1 MKRMFLLLTA
11 LLALL
16 AQAQDERISLT
27 GEWRLNDSAYVFLPG
42 SLAENGVG
50 ERPNVATQW
59 TGTLYD
65 SSFYHNPFMAKYRTE
80 ENFKV
85 PFFLT
90 PKRRFVGQ
98 ARLGRNVYIPKEW
111 RKRRVT
117 IFLERPHIE
126 TAVSVNGQHIGRC
139 RSLST
144 PHEYDITEAVVF
156 GERNRLEIT
165 VDNRT
170 DSVGVGPDSHSVSD
184 QTQGNWNGIVGRMEL
199 FSRPR
204 DLSVDRVQVFPELER
219 NRIQVVVNLT
229 NFTEH
234 NRIVLPLESPY
245 SLMAWIQEAKTGKLV
260 SRFQT
265 QVHGQQMRFL
275 MHFADTVRLWDQFH
289 PNLYRLTVSTGDN
302 SMSVTFGM
310 RRVETAGRQLLVNGV
325 PTFLRGT
332 VESCCFPETGYPPTD
347 LESWMSIMQKCKDYG
362 LNHIRFHS
370 WCPPE
375 AAFDAA
381 DLLGIY
387 LQIEGP
393 TWPNH
398 GVKLGNGQ
406 LIDTYLKEES
416 ERILTT
422 YGNHPSFLIYALG
435 NEPAGRWTDY
445 ARQFIDL
452 WKPLDTRHIYCAA
465 SVGGGWAWDAASQI
479 HVKGGA
485 RGLDWDKHA
494 PHADDDFREM
504 VVEGKG
510 IAGRK
515 DNPQTVE
522 EPWVTHE
529 MGQWCAFPDLDE
541 RPLYTGINQSGNL
554 DIFADLLEE
563 NGMAGQARKF
573 TEASGRLQTLCYKY
587 DIERNLRTPDHTGFQ
602 LLGLNDYSGQ
612 GTATVGT
619 LNVHWKEKPYT
630 NRTHW
635 RQFCNPLVL
644 LARMPR
650 FVYQQGDTL
659 RAPLEAYNA
668 FWGMLEN
675 VDISWRIT
683 DDSGQIVSETSL
695 GLKNIPIG
703 KNIPLGEIIVPLD
716 TFSQPQKLTLTALLH
731 HGLVSNQW
739 DFWVY
744 PRDTQTLE
752 TPEKPEKPDKQK
764 QLNKLDKPEKL
775 GKQKQLDKLDK
786 PEKLDK
792 LYLTDTLDQKA
803 IEVLKRGGRVLIEAA
818 GKVRFGSD
826 VKQTYLPVFWNTSWF
841 KMRPPHTTGSYIDRQ
856 HPMFRDFPT
865 DSWQNLNW
873 WELVNGAQV
882 MNLSQF
888 PRDYQPP
895 FQPIDTW
902 HVSRKLAMVIEA
914 KVLRGRLLMTTFDLR
929 TDLAHR
935 HAARQLRRSI
945 INYMQSD
952 RFAPTLRLEPTQIS
966 HLFTHTAPPVNM
978 FTTDSPDE
986 LKPKLK

>member
-1 MKRMFLLLTA
+1 
-11 LLALL
+11 
-16 AQAQDERISLT
+16 
-27 GEWRLNDSAYVFLPG
+27 VLPG

-50 ERPNVATQW
+50 EKPNCDTQW

-65 SSFYHNPFMAKYRTE
+65 SSFYHNPFMARYRTE

-90 PKRRFVGQ
+90 PERRFVGR
-98 ARLGRNVYIPKEW
+98 ARLSRSVYIPKEW
-111 RKRRVT
+111 RKRRVS

-126 TAVSVNGQHIGRC
+126 TSVRVNGQYVGNC

-144 PHEYDITEAVVF
+144 PHEYDITEAVAF
-156 GERNRLEIT
+156 GERNTIEIT

-204 DLSVDRVQVFPELER
+204 DLSVDRVQVFPEVGW
-219 NRIQVVVNLT
+219 NRISVVVDLT
-229 NFTEH
+229 NHTEH
-234 NRIVLPLESPY
+234 DRVLFPIESPY
-245 SLMAWIQEAKTGKLV
+245 SVKAWIQEAKTGKVV
-260 SRFQT
+260 SAFESRIYGT
-265 QVHGQQMRFL
+265 QMGFRMRV
-275 MHFADTVRLWDQFH
+275 ADSVRLWDQFH
-289 PNLYRLTVSTGDN
+289 PDLYRLTVSTGDN

-310 RRVETAGRQLLVNGV
+310 RRVETSGRQLLVNGI
-325 PTFLRGT
+325 PTYLRGT

-347 LESWMSIMQKCKDYG
+347 LESWMKILQKCKDYG
-362 LNHIRFHS
+362 LNHVRFHS

-381 DLLGIY
+381 DLLGVY
-387 LQIEGP
+387 LQIEEP

-398 GVKLGNGQ
+398 GVKLGYGQ
-406 LIDTYLKEES
+406 TIDSYLKAES

-422 YGNHPSFLIYALG
+422 YGNHPSFLIYSLG

-445 ARQFIDL
+445 AREFIDH
-452 WKPLDTRHIYCAA
+452 WKKRDPRHIYCAA
-465 SVGGGWAWDAASQI
+465 SVGGGWAWDDASQI

-485 RGLDWDKHA
+485 RGLDWNKRA
-494 PHADDDFREM
+494 PQAEDDFRSM

-510 IAGRK
+510 IAGRI
-515 DNPQTVE
+515 DQPQTVE

-529 MGQWCAFPDLDE
+529 MGQWCAFPDLRE
-541 RPLYTGINQSGNL
+541 RSQFTGINKAGNL
-554 DIFADLLEE
+554 DIFSDLLRQ
-563 NGMAGQARKF
+563 NGLETMADKF

-587 DIERNLRTPDHTGFQ
+587 DIERNLRTPDYAGFQ

-619 LNVHWKEKPYT
+619 LNVHWGEKPYT
-630 NRTHW
+630 NRAQW
-635 RQFCNPLVL
+635 RQFCNPVVL

-650 FVYQQGDTL
+650 FIFEQGDTL
-659 RAPLEAYNA
+659 RAPIEVYNA
-668 FWGMLEN
+668 FWGGFEN
-675 VDISWRIT
+675 IETTWRVTT
-683 DDSGQIVSETSL
+683 DDGRIVSEGSL
-695 GLKNIPIG
+695 GTKNIAIGKNIPIG
-703 KNIPLGEIIVPLD
+703 EVCLPLD
-716 TFSQPQKLTLTALLH
+716 TISQPTKLTLTAMLH
-731 HGLVSNQW
+731 HGLISNQW

-744 PRDTQTLE
+744 PRDCQPLDE
-752 TPEKPEKPDKQK
+752 P
-764 QLNKLDKPEKL
+764 NKTYER
-775 GKQKQLDKLDK
+775 G
-786 PEKLDK
+786 K
-792 LYLTDTLDQKA
+792 LYITDTLDNRA
-803 IEVLKRGGRVLIEAA
+803 IDALKRGGRVLIEAA
-818 GKVRFGSD
+818 GRVRFGDD

-856 HPMFRDFPT
+856 HPMYRLFPT

-882 MNLSQF
+882 MNLGEF

-902 HVSRKLAMVIEA
+902 HVSRKLGMVFEA
-914 KVLRGRLLMTTFDLR
+914 RVLNGRLFMTTFDLR
-929 TDLAHR
+929 SDLSHR
-935 HAARQLRRSI
+935 PAARQLRRSI
-945 INYMQSD
+945 IDYMQSD
-952 RFAPTLRLEPTQIS
+952 RFSPTLRLEPEQIAR
-966 HLFTHTAPPVNM
+966 LFTHSAPAVNM
-978 FTTDSPDE
+978 FTSDSPDE